1 MMDDCEEGPDFLFLI
16 NHPSSIINER
26 MFPALGGIASKVL
39 VGVAGMDD
47 TISSLDQLRGREKAQ
62 DADFFL

>member
-1 MMDDCEEGPDFLFLI
+1 
-16 NHPSSIINER
+16 
-26 MFPALGGIASKVL
+26 MFPALVGIASKVL